1 MFVTA
6 NSAFRP
12 GAAFGLTLVAL
23 VMAGPPVVADDQ
35 AGLVIRSTTRLVQM
49 SVIALDK
56 QGRPVLDL
64 KKEDFEVFDNGRP
77 CSLTVFVVETPDSA
91 VRPQP
96 LPHNTFT
103 NQFARTT
110 GARSGYA
117 VIVLDWLNTLWSDQ
131 TRARQQVVQM
141 LKRIEQHDRIALYVL
156 DRRLKVINE
165 FSDDAATLLEKL
177 ANLRGGPSD
186 LLDVQRGPIND
197 ASVSAPSASS
207 SMGPTGTGLSHPS
220 NDFPDHEQAFQ
231 LDQRI
236 QETLQAFQIIADHL
250 TTVPGRKILIWVS
263 AGFPLNIDSS
273 GADSATRSQG
283 DYAAQISRTIQKLN
297 NANVA
302 VYPVDARGL
311 IVSSSAYHTIW
322 TMKEFAARTGGLAWY
337 NRNDLD
343 AGVRNALD
351 DIRFSYT
358 IGFSPPEEAKYG
370 SHKLRVKVRRAGVT
384 LRYRDGYYLDEP
396 GNSQVQDQRA
406 EVARAMLSPVDST
419 AIPITVRAARNQDHL
434 MSQMSLDAGSLDLAL
449 ESGGW
454 QGKLE
459 FQACF
464 QAPDGRRVGS
474 VTTQVVEINMR
485 PQTHDAALRNGLT
498 FRVALPIP
506 PDATALKL
514 LVWDV
519 RSGKIGTLSI
529 PLKTI
534 MQN

>member
-12 GAAFGLTLVAL
+12 GAALVLSLVAL

-49 SVIALDK
+49 SVIVQDK
-56 QGRPVLDL
+56 QGRPVVDL
-64 KKEDFEVFDNGRP
+64 KKEDFEVLDNGKLRP
-77 CSLTVFVVETPDSA
+77 LTLFVVEAPGIA
-91 VRPQP
+91 VQPQSV
-96 LPHNTFT
+96 PHNTFT

-117 VIVLDWLNTLWSDQ
+117 VIVLDWLNTPWSDQ

-141 LKRIEQHDRIALYVL
+141 LKRIEQNDRIALYVL

-165 FSDDAATLLEKL
+165 FSDDRATLLEKI
-177 ANLRGGPSD
+177 AKLRVDPGV
-186 LLDVQRGPIND
+186 LLDVQTGSVSD
-197 ASVSAPSASS
+197 ASVSMPGGPSSV
-207 SMGPTGTGLSHPS
+207 GPTGPSHPAF
-220 NDFPDHEQAFQ
+220 DLPKDEEVFQ
-231 LDQRI
+231 LDQRV
-236 QETLQAFQIIADHL
+236 QETLQAFQVIADHL
-250 TTVPGRKILIWVS
+250 ATVPGRKILIWVS

-273 GADSATRSQG
+273 DVDVGIRSQG
-283 DYAAQISRTIQKLN
+283 DYATQIGRTIQKLN
-297 NANVA
+297 NADVA

-311 IVSSSAYHTIW
+311 TLGSSAYDTIW
-322 TMKEFAARTGGLAWY
+322 TMKEFASRTGGLAWY

-343 AGVRNALD
+343 VGVRNALD
-351 DIRFSYT
+351 DVRFSYT

-370 SHKLRVKVRRAGVT
+370 SHKVRVKVRRAGVT

-406 EVARAMLSPVDST
+406 EVVRAMLSPVDST
-419 AIPITVRAARNQDHL
+419 AIPITVRAARKQDIL
-434 MSQMSLDAGSLDLAL
+434 MSQMSLDAGGLDLVL
-449 ESGGW
+449 EADRW

-459 FQACF
+459 LQACF
-464 QAPDGRRVGS
+464 EAAAGRRIGS
-474 VTTQVVEINMR
+474 IITQVVEINMR
-485 PQTHDAALRNGLT
+485 PQTHDAALRNGLA

-506 PDATALKL
+506 PDAAALKL

-529 PLKTI
+529 PLK
-534 MQN
+534 MMMSN